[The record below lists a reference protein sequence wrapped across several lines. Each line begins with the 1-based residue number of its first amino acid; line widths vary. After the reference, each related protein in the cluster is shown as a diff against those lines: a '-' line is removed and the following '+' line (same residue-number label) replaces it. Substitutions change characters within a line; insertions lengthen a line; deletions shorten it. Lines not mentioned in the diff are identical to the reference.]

1 MNGKIERFFRSFK
14 WWTRKKLWAR
24 CATRTGIARSMQRR
38 LNTFRDYYNDRVHQG
53 ISGLTP
59 NQKWDG
65 LERLKTTPIRV
76 HDPQPEFTVTRRW
89 FRGDRHLA
97 VVDVDIQEPAA

>member
-1 MNGKIERFFRSFK
+1 MNNRQRVCVNPI
-14 WWTRKKLWAR
+14 TKKSVA
-24 CATRTGIARSMQRR
+24 
-38 LNTFRDYYNDRVHQG
+38 
-53 ISGLTP
+53 GLGDP
-59 NQKWDG
+59 LAGPLLDG
-65 LERLKTTPIRV
+65 VKRLKLEPIRV